1 VTSLAVYLS
10 LFGAS
15 FLAATLVPAQSEAV
29 LFGLL
34 MSGEY
39 PVWVLL
45 AVASTGNV
53 LGSCV
58 NWLLGAEL
66 ARFEGRPWFPVK
78 RDRLARAEQWYR
90 RYGRWSLLL
99 SWLPIIGDPLTL
111 VAGVMREPFPVFL
124 IFVTIAKAG
133 RYIAIAAIQQGWSG

>member
-1 VTSLAVYLS
+1 
-10 LFGAS
+10 
-15 FLAATLVPAQSEAV
+15 V

-58 NWLLGAEL
+58 NWLFGMGL

-124 IFVTIAKAG
+124 ILVTIAKAG

>member
-39 PVWVLL
+39 PVWLLL

-58 NWLLGAEL
+58 NWLLGAGL

-124 IFVTIAKAG
+124 VLVTIAKAG